1 MSRLVETMTA
11 SIVAASVVLSGCAA
25 SVKVARFDQVTRA
38 PKVGDLDV
46 FTSAQAVP
54 RPYKEIA
61 LITTDEGW
69 SDSITDLTLKM
80 IAQARALGADAVILL
95 SAGQKE
101 GGGVLVGAVYAA
113 ANENTTR
120 CTAIVYTDASESR

>member
-1 MSRLVETMTA
+1 MTA

-25 SVKVARFDQVTRA
+25 SVRVARFDQVTRA

-46 FTSAQAVP
+46 FTSPQAIP

-61 LITTDEGW
+61 LITADEALS

-101 GGGVLVGAVYAA
+101 GGGVLLGAVYAA
-113 ANENTTR
+113 ASENATR
-120 CTAIVYTDASESR
+120 CTAIVYTDASR

>member
-1 MSRLVETMTA
+1 MSRLVETTTA

-46 FTSAQAVP
+46 FTSPQAVP

-61 LITTDEGW
+61 LITADEALS
-69 SDSITDLTLKM
+69 SDSITANA
-80 IAQARALGADAVILL
+80 IRV
-95 SAGQKE
+95 S
-101 GGGVLVGAVYAA
+101 AA
-113 ANENTTR
+113 ASCRPHCNR
-120 CTAIVYTDASESR
+120 WTAR